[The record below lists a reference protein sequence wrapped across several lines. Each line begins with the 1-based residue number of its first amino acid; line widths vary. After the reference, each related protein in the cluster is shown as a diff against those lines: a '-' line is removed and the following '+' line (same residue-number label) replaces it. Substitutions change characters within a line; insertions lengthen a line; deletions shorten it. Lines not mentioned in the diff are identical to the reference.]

1 MGISKGGAKK
11 PKAAAAEAPPW
22 PAPPPQADTEDQ
34 QGLFSMLHTLAQQ
47 LEAQK
52 ARADTAAAR
61 CSALSKEMEEREG
74 RWKKRQRSWR
84 KSHKKHVRLQ
94 AKYAGLHGAVTAKL
108 QEKENRARAQR
119 AAPAPAPA
127 ASSARRATSS
137 SRGRGAAAATAV
149 ARSAAAAVAAAEEEE
164 AAPELE
170 VEVVPA
176 RKPSSSAWAAPP
188 KPAPKPSSSSRRARD
203 EAPAPAPAQSARR
216 GAAAAAA
223 AAAMRSPSAWAAAP
237 KPAPK
242 PAKAAAA
249 DDDDDEREAPFV
261 ETVRNKRQRAALPAH
276 ACAQCKGFFDAVGME
291 CDACDGA
298 GRHRARHA
306 PVETPNSY
314 WDMSGFGTAAHAD
327 AESEGLAKSPTPK
340 SLLKKSRA
348 IPGRADLR
356 TFGRRAS
363 ATDGALRVGGHVGL

>member
-1 MGISKGGAKK
+1 
-11 PKAAAAEAPPW
+11 
-22 PAPPPQADTEDQ
+22 
-34 QGLFSMLHTLAQQ
+34 
-47 LEAQK
+47 
-52 ARADTAAAR
+52 
-61 CSALSKEMEEREG
+61 
-74 RWKKRQRSWR
+74 
-84 KSHKKHVRLQ
+84 
-94 AKYAGLHGAVTAKL
+94 
-108 QEKENRARAQR
+108 
-119 AAPAPAPA
+119 
-127 ASSARRATSS
+127 
-137 SRGRGAAAATAV
+137 
-149 ARSAAAAVAAAEEEE
+149 
-164 AAPELE
+164 
-170 VEVVPA
+170 
-176 RKPSSSAWAAPP
+176 
-188 KPAPKPSSSSRRARD
+188 
-203 EAPAPAPAQSARR
+203 
-216 GAAAAAA
+216 
-223 AAAMRSPSAWAAAP
+223 MRSPSAWAAAP

-249 DDDDDEREAPFV
+249 DDDDDDEREAPFV

-327 AESEGLAKSPTPK
+327 AEQSEGLAKSPTPK